1 MKLSTLTIGALII
14 FSTNAIAQT
23 PTTKEDKG
31 KSKPKNTAT
40 KTDKTTK
47 TKQDSVK
54 TTKTKNRPITAD
66 YCPPCGMG

>member
-23 PTTKEDKG
+23 PKTKEDKG
-31 KSKPKNTAT
+31 KT
-40 KTDKTTK
+40 KTTTTK
-47 TKQDSVK
+47 ENKTAKAKQDSVK

>member
-14 FSTNAIAQT
+14 FSTNAVAQT
-23 PTTKEDKG
+23 TKTKGDDKSKTKTTTTKENKT
-31 KSKPKNTAT
+31 SKA
-40 KTDKTTK
+40 
-47 TKQDSVK
+47 KQDSVK